1 MGAYTE
7 TYIRIDK
14 LTPEQTNRI
23 ANGTLWEAEH
33 QAVYY
38 TNYKEKGWDYALENW
53 INMHKNNYYYFVK
66 ECGVDPEKMTEK
78 YLRKDLRKKI
88 RKCKKIENDIRE
100 VIDGKKTL
108 EEFITDNHLCK
119 RYMGVIG
126 VIKYK
131 GHLFVR
137 DCHEI
142 FRNYE
147 YDQLSINLHTVED
160 LVNHLKDPKLKS
172 IQDLT
177 IENGKFEPLTPE
189 LENKIRSYYGEIGDN
204 NFLVN
209 FG

>member
-1 MGAYTE
+1 
-7 TYIRIDK
+7 
-14 LTPEQTNRI
+14 
-23 ANGTLWEAEH
+23 
-33 QAVYY
+33 
-38 TNYKEKGWDYALENW
+38 
-53 INMHKNNYYYFVK
+53 
-66 ECGVDPEKMTEK
+66 
-78 YLRKDLRKKI
+78 
-88 RKCKKIENDIRE
+88 
-100 VIDGKKTL
+100 
-108 EEFITDNHLCK
+108 
-119 RYMGVIG
+119 MGVIG